1 MGYRS
6 QVAIA
11 FEKEAFWKH
20 VGEDIKNFKD
30 CDLIQ
35 QTKESI
41 TFLWEDVKW
50 YDSYDDVQSVSRVI
64 NRVASDESY
73 QDDDHYG
80 FIRIGEDD
88 SDIEKAGSPW
98 EFGLDTTVTL
108 HTDDEADDI
117 SHDDFFAP
125 NSIKFIKGDDE

>member
-11 FEKEAFWKH
+11 FDKEVFWKH
-20 VGEDIKNFKD
+20 VGKDIKHFKD

-50 YDSYDDVQSVSRVI
+50 YDSYDDVKSISRVI
-64 NRVASDESY
+64 DRVASDESY
-73 QDDDHYG
+73 VDKELFG
-80 FIRIGEDD
+80 FIRIGEEDG
-88 SDIEKAGSPW
+88 DIEKVGSPW
-98 EFGLDTTVTL
+98 DFGLDTSVTL
-108 HTDDEADDI
+108 HTDDSADDI

-125 NSIKFIKGDDE
+125 NSIKFIREE